1 MTRKWRPS
9 LWLVLGGAMGATL
22 ALSLLGLVAFRYLG
36 PAIGYR
42 TAALALGGLIGMLT
56 TALWL
61 LLVRLLQRPIGGLA
75 NYAAAVRARPDA
87 AAPVPAHF
95 GTRELHRMAR
105 SVIDMAAT
113 LANRE
118 ATIRSF
124 TDHVTHELKTPV
136 TTIRAAAELLEDDPA
151 LGLESRALVRQLA
164 GAGEQMQRQLDALRQ
179 VAAAREMPSGSSSC
193 VDDVMPSLRADHP
206 GLSIRAEAGGRPLP
220 IARDVLLVVL
230 AHLADNAAAH
240 GASELRITCGENDEA
255 RNLTV
260 ADDGAGISDGN
271 RPHVFEPFFTTRRDS
286 GGTGM
291 GLYIVARLL
300 AAQGAAITL
309 IPSVRGAAFR
319 ITFP

>member
-1 MTRKWRPS
+1 MTGKWRPS

-22 ALSLLGLVAFRYLG
+22 ALSLAGLVAFRYLG

-42 TAALALGGLIGMLT
+42 TAALVLGGLIGMLT
-56 TALWL
+56 AALWL

-75 NYAAAVRARPDA
+75 DYAVAVLARPDA
-87 AAPVPAHF
+87 PAPIPTHF

-105 SVIDMAAT
+105 SVIEMAAT

-151 LGLESRALVRQLA
+151 LGPESHALVHQLA

-179 VAAAREMPSGSSSC
+179 VAAAREVISGGSAC
-193 VDDVMPSLRADHP
+193 LDDIAPSLRAAHP
-206 GLSIRAEAGGRPLP
+206 GLSIVAEGGDLRLP
-220 IARDVLLVVL
+220 IGREVLRIVL
-230 AHLADNAAAH
+230 DHLADNAAAH
-240 GASELRITCGENDEA
+240 GATNLRIACA
-255 RNLTV
+255 RKRGTREMTV
-260 ADDGAGISDGN
+260 SDDGQGISEGN
-271 RPHVFEPFFTTRRDS
+271 GPHVFEPFFTTRRDS

-300 AAQGAAITL
+300 AAQGATIML
-309 IPSVRGAAFR
+309 IPSDRGAAFGVS
-319 ITFP
+319 FP